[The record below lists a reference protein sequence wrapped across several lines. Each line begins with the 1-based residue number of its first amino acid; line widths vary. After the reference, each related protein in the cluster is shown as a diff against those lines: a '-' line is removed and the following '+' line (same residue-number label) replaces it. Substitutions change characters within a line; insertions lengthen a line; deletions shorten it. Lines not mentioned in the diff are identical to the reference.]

1 MVADPSLV
9 NVPGPW
15 RHRSVAANGARFHVV
30 TAGLDDDD
38 RPDATPGAAGLGSPA
53 RTPIVLL
60 HGFPQF
66 WYAWRHQI
74 PALAAAGHPV
84 IAPDLRGFAGSD
96 KPPRRHDTPVFVNDV
111 AGLVRALGLTDALV
125 VGHGFGA
132 TIAWS
137 MPALAPEVTRGLVVL
152 GAAHPVVARRPGH
165 LWRLRRAQAS
175 TLAYVQLPTL
185 PERALVS
192 GGLVGRVLREWS
204 APGNDGATGET
215 ELYTAALGLPMAAHS
230 AMEHFRWQVRSTRRP
245 SGRAWLAAVNTPV
258 TVPVT
263 SAAGELDPL
272 RVPGS
277 QVADGELC
285 AGPYRR
291 ITVAGAGHFLPE
303 EAPETVT
310 RLILEAAARV

>member
-9 NVPGPW
+9 RVPGPW

-30 TAGLDDDD
+30 TAGPSDDPADTCA
-38 RPDATPGAAGLGSPA
+38 PAAPA
-53 RTPIVLL
+53 RVPIVLL

-96 KPPRRHDTPVFVNDV
+96 KPPGRHDTAVFVDDV
-111 AGLVRALGLTDALV
+111 AGIVRALGFSGALIA
-125 VGHGFGA
+125 GHGFGA
-132 TIAWS
+132 TVAWS
-137 MPALAPEVTRGLVVL
+137 MPALAPEVTRGIVVL
-152 GAAHPVVARRPGH
+152 GTAHPVVARRPGH

-185 PERALVS
+185 PERALIS
-192 GGLVGRVLREWS
+192 GGLVGRVLRAWS
-204 APGNDGATGET
+204 APGNDGATAE
-215 ELYTAALGLPMAAHS
+215 EDLYTAAMGLPMAAHNV
-230 AMEHFRWQVRSTRRP
+230 MEHFRWQVRSSRRP
-245 SGRAWLAAVNTPV
+245 SGRRWLAAVDRPI

-263 SAAGELDPL
+263 SAVGALDPL
-272 RVPGS
+272 HVPGS
-277 QVADGELC
+277 QDADAELC

-291 ITVAGAGHFLPE
+291 IRVAGAGHFLPE
-303 EAPETVT
+303 EAPGTVT
-310 RLILEAAARV
+310 RLLIEAATGH

>member
-9 NVPGPW
+9 LVPGPW
-15 RHRSVAANGARFHVV
+15 RHRSVAANGSRFHVV
-30 TAGLDDDD
+30 TAGLDDATAAL
-38 RPDATPGAAGLGSPA
+38 PDPGAA

-96 KPPRRHDTPVFVNDV
+96 KPPGRHDTNVFVDDV
-111 AGLVRALGLTDALV
+111 AGIVHALGLSEALI

-132 TIAWS
+132 TVAWS
-137 MPALAPEVTRGLVVL
+137 MPALAPEVTRGIVAL

-175 TLAYVQLPTL
+175 TLAFVQLPTL
-185 PERALVS
+185 PERALIS
-192 GGLVGRVLREWS
+192 GGLVARVLREWS
-204 APGNDGATGET
+204 APRNDAATAQAD
-215 ELYTAALGLPMAAHS
+215 LYTAAMGLPMAAHNI
-230 AMEHFRWQVRSTRRP
+230 MEHFRWQVRSTRRP
-245 SGRAWLAAVNTPV
+245 SGRAWLAAVDRPI

-263 SAAGELDPL
+263 SAVGALDPL
-272 RVPGS
+272 HVPGS
-277 QVADGELC
+277 QDAEADFC
-285 AGPYRR
+285 AGPHRR
-291 ITVAGAGHFLPE
+291 VTVAGAGHFLPE
-303 EAPETVT
+303 EAPEAVT
-310 RLILEAAARV
+310 RLVLDAAAQV